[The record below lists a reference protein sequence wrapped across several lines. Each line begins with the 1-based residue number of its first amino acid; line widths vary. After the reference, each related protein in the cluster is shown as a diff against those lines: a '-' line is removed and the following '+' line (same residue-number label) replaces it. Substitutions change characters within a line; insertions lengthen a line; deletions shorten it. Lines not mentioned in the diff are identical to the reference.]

1 MVKAAKVLCRILLF
15 FCVAQLAH
23 GQFLGIGGGG
33 LFSQDLGEGTAA
45 GPVLGSARSEFAN
58 GRIFTLDAGTRVY
71 PYVSSGLHYSF
82 SSAEMLLARG
92 DVFGSSAKAELSAH
106 TVTFDTRVRTPSAYR
121 FRFYGLAGVGIT
133 RFGLDVKSE
142 IEVPFPGGAPDNA
155 TSFVLTYGAGVERHL
170 HQLVHLR
177 LEVRDYQTFI
187 SNQLFQPGGAW
198 HRVAVIGGITVG
210 L

>member
-1 MVKAAKVLCRILLF
+1 MVQAAKVLCGILLF
-15 FCVAQLAH
+15 FCVAQLAQ

-33 LFSQDLGEGTAA
+33 LFSKDLGGGTAA
-45 GPVLGSARSEFAN
+45 GPVPGSARSEFGN
-58 GRIFTLDAGTRVY
+58 GRIFTLDVGTRVY

-82 SSAEMLLARG
+82 SSADMLLVRG
-92 DVFGSSAKAELSAH
+92 DAFGSSAEAELSAH
-106 TVTFDTRVRTPSAYR
+106 TITFDTRVRTPSAKR

-142 IEVPFPGGAPDNA
+142 LEVPFPGGAPDNV
-155 TSFVLTYGAGVERHL
+155 TSFVITYGAGFERHL
-170 HQLVHLR
+170 RQLVHLR

-187 SNQLFQPGGAW
+187 SDQLFQPGGAW